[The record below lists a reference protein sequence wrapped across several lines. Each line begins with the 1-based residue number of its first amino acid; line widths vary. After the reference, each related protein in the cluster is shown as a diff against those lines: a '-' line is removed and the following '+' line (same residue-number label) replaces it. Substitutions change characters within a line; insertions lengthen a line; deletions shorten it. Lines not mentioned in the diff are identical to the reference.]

1 MLERLKHIAKMI
13 DWIAG
18 IQLASILIPGV
29 GYVINGTAPSP
40 SYYGLLSLSVSLY
53 VLLEALVIFFILKK
67 VDELSSKKDLANVKP
82 PSKKGRTNAK

>member
-18 IQLASILIPGV
+18 IQLASILVPGV
-29 GYVINGTAPSP
+29 GYVINGTAPSSP
-40 SYYGLLSLSVSLY
+40 YYGLLSLSVSLY

-67 VDELSSKKDLANVKP
+67 VDELATKKDGTNVKS
-82 PSKKGRTNAK
+82 PSKKGRANVK